1 MVRVNVRVNIS
12 KSLLELARKVNLEP
26 KIILQEVADKLPCIL
41 TPYEGQLKNK
51 KLSRIL
57 GDLKMHAQLGF
68 EIDRRKIG
76 ETLKH
81 ENFHLQDFEVNLDEN
96 YFWFYWTSTRGNVDE
111 IDLTLKNGVPT
122 ITYAR
127 SISKQLAEKIKQ
139 VLAQGEEDF
148 YGEDM
153 DYDCDYELEI
163 TDEEEFPQLR
173 LTLQYDDRGLDF
185 PDIQRIS
192 RIFARLEQKASKL

>member
-1 MVRVNVRVNIS
+1 M
-12 KSLLELARKVNLEP
+12 
-26 KIILQEVADKLPCIL
+26 
-41 TPYEGQLKNK
+41 
-51 KLSRIL
+51 
-57 GDLKMHAQLGF
+57 
-68 EIDRRKIG
+68 
-76 ETLKH
+76 
-81 ENFHLQDFEVNLDEN
+81 
-96 YFWFYWTSTRGNVDE
+96 DE